1 MKQGQAPTHRYA
13 QAQEVLS
20 KYVMNYDMAIDGF
33 WHVDTRHKQKSHYST
48 DKRVYLTERQT
59 QLHYL
64 MGDPNDGA
72 SGLKKNECW
81 KKLDAMMTM
90 TDETV

>member
-33 WHVDTRHKQKSHYST
+33 WRVDTRHKQKSHYST
-48 DKRVYLTERQT
+48 NKRVYLTERQT
-59 QLHYL
+59 QLHYF
-64 MGDPNDGA
+64 MGDPSD
-72 SGLKKNECW
+72 
-81 KKLDAMMTM
+81 DA
-90 TDETV
+90 TDSMKT